1 MQIRIDGDITSM
13 INKKQTNM
21 VSEGA
26 IYSQCKLKR
35 CYLKISAM
43 LVCSNLGT
51 SQDDQEAI
59 LPVVRVL
66 ALNS

>member
-1 MQIRIDGDITSM
+1 
-13 INKKQTNM
+13 
-21 VSEGA
+21 
-26 IYSQCKLKR
+26 
-35 CYLKISAM
+35 M

-66 ALNS
+66 ALNSWKGLSINKRYDHIHSQVRK